1 MEVNLTP
8 EQREYVDAY
17 NILLNSL
24 SDIQERILA
33 LKEEADISIE
43 ELKVLRLKKQSNVS
57 LYNIKITQ
65 R

>member
-43 ELKVLRLKKQSNVS
+43 ELKVLRLKEHEAFPEQ
-57 LYNIKITQ
+57 
-65 R
+65 

>member
-8 EQREYVDAY
+8 EQQEYVDAY
-17 NILLNSL
+17 NIILNRL

-43 ELKVLRLKKQSNVS
+43 ELKVLRLQEHEAFPE
-57 LYNIKITQ
+57 Q
-65 R
+65 